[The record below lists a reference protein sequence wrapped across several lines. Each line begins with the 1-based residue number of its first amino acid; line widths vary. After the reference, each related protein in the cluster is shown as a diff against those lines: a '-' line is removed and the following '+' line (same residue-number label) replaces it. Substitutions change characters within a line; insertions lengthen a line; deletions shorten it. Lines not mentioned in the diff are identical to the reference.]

1 MKQAAPRVS
10 METRIVRTALL
21 AFCGLAILLLPACRS
36 GPPPAEYILGAMPE
50 ATATSVPA
58 TGLPVVQ
65 VKRVQIP
72 DYLDRTDILER
83 RGNELVP
90 SRTSRWGERLSV
102 GMTRALAA
110 SLAARLP
117 GMLVIATPAGGRP
130 AREVLVD
137 VAAFESRADQ
147 RVVLVAR
154 WSVADGVSR
163 QTLSSEQT
171 VLVEPI
177 GGAGDR
183 AVVAAMS
190 HAVEDLADRVAAGI
204 ERDPRTDVAGAAGSG
219 TVRSEADR
227 CAN

>member
-1 MKQAAPRVS
+1 MQ
-10 METRIVRTALL
+10 TRIVRTELL
-21 AFCGLAILLLPACRS
+21 ASFGLAILVLPACRS

-65 VKRVQIP
+65 VKRVRLP

-110 SLAARLP
+110 SLAAGLP
-117 GMLVIATPAGGRP
+117 GMVVIATPAGGRP

-171 VLVEPI
+171 SLVEPI
-177 GGAGDR
+177 GGAGDG
-183 AVVAAMS
+183 AVVTAMS

-204 ERDPRTDVAGAAGSG
+204 ERDPRTNVTGEEGSG
-219 TVRSEADR
+219 TGRSEADR

>member
-1 MKQAAPRVS
+1 MG
-10 METRIVRTALL
+10 TRIVRTTLF
-21 AFCGLAILLLPACRS
+21 AFCGLAILVLPGCRC
-36 GPPPAEYILGAMPE
+36 GPPPAEYILGTMPE
-50 ATATSVPA
+50 ATATSVAA
-58 TGLPVVQ
+58 TGLPVVE
-65 VKRVQIP
+65 VKRVQLP

-83 RGNELVP
+83 RDNELVP
-90 SRTSRWGERLSV
+90 SRTSRWSERLSV

-117 GMLVIATPAGGRP
+117 GMLVTATPAVERP

-154 WSVADGVSR
+154 WSIVDGVSR

-171 VLVEPI
+171 SLVETI
-177 GGAGDR
+177 GGTGDR
-183 AVVAAMS
+183 AVVTAMS

-204 ERDPRTDVAGAAGSG
+204 ERDS
-219 TVRSEADR
+219 RSR
-227 CAN
+227 

>member
-1 MKQAAPRVS
+1 MQ
-10 METRIVRTALL
+10 TRIVRTELL
-21 AFCGLAILLLPACRS
+21 AFCSLAILVLPACRS
-36 GPPPAEYILGAMPE
+36 GPPPAEYILGSMPE
-50 ATATSVPA
+50 ATATSTPA

-65 VKRVQIP
+65 VKRVQLP

-102 GMTRALAA
+102 GMTRALTA

-130 AREVLVD
+130 AREVVVD

-154 WSVADGVSR
+154 WSVADRVSR

-171 VLVEPI
+171 SLVEPI

-183 AVVAAMS
+183 AVVTAMS
-190 HAVEDLADRVAAGI
+190 HAVEDLANRVAAGI
-204 ERDPRTDVAGAAGSG
+204 ERDLRTNVAGAADSG
-219 TVRSEADR
+219 TAQSEADR